1 MLHVTNLRLPIDA
14 DQTTLYKK
22 LAKHLGVSRYTVYK
36 YLGELSGAQPEEA
49 DEEETD
55 SN

>member
-36 YLGELSGAQPEEA
+36 YLGELAEHS
-49 DEEETD
+49 EEE
-55 SN
+55 